1 MCVCVM
7 VAHIPLSFVKE
18 KEALCRQR
26 EQQRVAQRMEAQE
39 LARHAQEVKLQ
50 QRMER
55 ERALQ
60 VPFPSIYLHPD
71 SSPPIPTTMI
81 LL

>member
-1 MCVCVM
+1 MSGSRKLT
-7 VAHIPLSFVKE
+7 PSLLLTKE
-18 KEALCRQR
+18 KEAVCRQR
-26 EQQRVAQRMEAQE
+26 EQQRLAQRMEAQE

-60 VPFPSIYLHPD
+60 VPIYPHFIFQ
-71 SSPPIPTTMI
+71 SKQN
-81 LL
+81 